1 MKNKILFFTSLLAG
15 CIIFAVACNKTEESD
30 SVAKQASIPF
40 VATNNLED
48 VYIYVKGNTSIYS
61 DIPDVVAVVVDTVSG
76 FEGGYGGK
84 TGMDSLKILRS
95 DVLGF
100 GDTTI
105 VGGSSYSFQKYSKG
119 NYRVTITAT
128 VLVLDPSSAN
138 PNPGPTN
145 LEGDY
150 LRAATGMVQRIKEI
164 SPGFYLIGNPG
175 GAPTV
180 ANKPYFLYNSKDIAG
195 NDSLSFAIQTDLC
208 DGALQLVAPGAPS
221 GLSSADYSASWPPII
236 ASLSPITLQWRVYEF
251 HSADPSE
258 VHGGAALCN
267 WGLGIRT
274 FVKQ

>member
-30 SVAKQASIPF
+30 SVAKQASVPF
-40 VATNNLED
+40 VAVNNLDD

-61 DIPDVVAVVVDTVSG
+61 DIPDVVAVIVDTVSG

-84 TGMDSLKILRS
+84 TGMDSLKILKS
-95 DVLGF
+95 DVYGF
-100 GDTTI
+100 GDTI
-105 VGGSSYSFQKYSKG
+105 KVGGSSYSFQKYSKG
-119 NYRVTITAT
+119 NYRITISAT

-138 PNPGPTN
+138 SNPGPTN

-180 ANKPYFLYNSKDIAG
+180 ASKPYFLYNSKSIAG
-195 NDSLSFAIQTDLC
+195 TDSLSFAIQTDLC
-208 DGALQLVAPGAPS
+208 DGGLQLVSPSAPP
-221 GLSSADYSASWPPII
+221 GLSSAEYTSSWPPAIT
-236 ASLSPITLQWRVYEF
+236 SLSPITLSWKVFEF
-251 HSADPSE
+251 ASADPSE
-258 VHGGAALCN
+258 INPSTNLCN
-267 WGLGIRT
+267 WGLGART